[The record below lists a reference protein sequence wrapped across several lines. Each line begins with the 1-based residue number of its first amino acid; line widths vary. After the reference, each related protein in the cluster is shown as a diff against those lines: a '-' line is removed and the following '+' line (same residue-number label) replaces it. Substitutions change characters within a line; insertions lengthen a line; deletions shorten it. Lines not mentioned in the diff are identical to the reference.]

1 MKSVHEFMVEVP
13 HLVIDDTVTKARQL
27 LRDDIYREI
36 YVVDHNKKI
45 IGYIDISDVI
55 KVVSTKS
62 NVTVGGFIKDAAFI
76 SPSAPIEEAAKRMIL
91 SRTYSAAIT
100 DNNCKFLGGVLLS
113 DIFAPLVAAHSPKN
127 PVSRC
132 MTKQV
137 TSASPEDPVSK
148 MYTLITESGY
158 TAFPITRKGEVVGII
173 SLRDL
178 LKQGR
183 LRGAIERKNLLT
195 VEDVM
200 TKQVITISPEA
211 PLLHAVDLLVQHDL
225 CQVPVVESGK
235 IVGII
240 DRHDILKS
248 LALH

>member
-13 HLVIDDTVTKARQL
+13 HLLFDDTVTRARQL

-36 YVVDHNKKI
+36 YVVDSGFKI

-55 KVVSTKS
+55 RVVSTKS
-62 NVTVGGFIKDAAFI
+62 NVTVGGFIKDAALI
-76 SPSAPIEEAAKRMIL
+76 GIDASIEEAARRMII
-91 SRTYSAAIT
+91 SRTYSAAII
-100 DNNCKFLGGVLLS
+100 DNNSKLLGGVLLS
-113 DIFAPLVAAHSPKN
+113 DIFAPLVAVHSPKN

-137 TSASPEDPVSK
+137 TYASPDDSISK
-148 MYTLITESGY
+148 MYTLITESGF
-158 TAFPITRKGEVVGII
+158 TAFPVIKKGEVVGII
-173 SLRDL
+173 SRRDL

-183 LRGAIERKNLLT
+183 LRGAIGRKSALNI
-195 VEDVM
+195 EEVM
-200 TKQVITISPEA
+200 TKQVITISPDS
-211 PLLHAVDLLVQHDL
+211 PLLHAVDLLVQYDL
-225 CQVPVVESGK
+225 CQIPVVDSGK